1 MNGDMDKRIGVIG
14 AGTMG
19 RGIAQ
24 IFAQA
29 GFEVALFDAF
39 PDAVRAASTQIHKML
54 DRAVE
59 KGKLSEEDATAAK
72 GRISTVDKLADVG
85 MRSLIVEAVSEKP
98 DVKVDV
104 LRSVQSMVTEGGLL
118 ASNTSSISITRLA
131 AATDHPDRFIG
142 MHFFNPVPLMRLVEV
157 VRGLQTSD
165 ETVGRTIAL
174 AKAVGKTPVVCKD
187 HPGFIS
193 NRVLM
198 PMINEAVFA
207 LQDGVADPEAIDQVM
222 TLGMNHPMGPLAL
235 ADLIGLDVC
244 LDIISVLFRDLG
256 EDRYRPCPLLRKMVD
271 AGRLGRKT
279 KHGFH
284 SYE

>member
-1 MNGDMDKRIGVIG
+1 MTDARKMAVIG

-24 IFAQA
+24 VFAQA
-29 GFEVALFDAF
+29 GFNVGLFDTVPAAL
-39 PDAVRAASTQIHKML
+39 DAATGQIAKML
-54 DRAVE
+54 DRSVQ
-59 KGKLSEEDATAAK
+59 KGRMSAEDAEATK
-72 GRISTVDKLADVG
+72 GRITAVPNVSDLGTQ
-85 MRSLIVEAVSEKP
+85 SLIVEAIVEIPEAKIEL
-98 DVKVDV
+98 
-104 LRSVQSMVTEGGLL
+104 LRSVQALLTEDGIL
-118 ASNTSSISITRLA
+118 ASNTSSISITLLA
-131 AATDHPDRFIG
+131 AATERPDRFIG
-142 MHFFNPVPLMRLVEV
+142 MHFFNPVPVMKLVEV

-165 ETVGRTIAL
+165 ETVERTMAL
-174 AKAVGKTPVVCKD
+174 AQAVGKTPVSCND

-207 LQDGVADPEAIDQVM
+207 LQDGVAEAKAIDDIM

-244 LDIISVLFRDLG
+244 LDIMSVIFRDLG
-256 EDRYRPCPLLRKMVD
+256 EDRYRPCPLLKKLVA
-271 AGRLGRKT
+271 AGRLGRT
-279 KHGFH
+279 SQQGFY

>member
-1 MNGDMDKRIGVIG
+1 MTETRSMAVIG

-24 IFAQA
+24 VFAQA
-29 GFEVALFDAF
+29 GFTVGLFDTMPAAL
-39 PDAVRAASTQIHKML
+39 DAATGLIEKML
-54 DRAVE
+54 DRSVQ
-59 KGKLSEEDATAAK
+59 KGRMSAEDAAATK
-72 GRISTVDKLADVG
+72 GRITAVHNVADLG
-85 MRSLIVEAVSEKP
+85 PQSLIVEAIVEIPEAKIEL
-98 DVKVDV
+98 
-104 LRSVQSMVTEGGLL
+104 LRSVQSLLTDDGIL

-131 AATDHPDRFIG
+131 AATERPERFIG
-142 MHFFNPVPLMRLVEV
+142 MHFFNPVPVMKLVEV

-165 ETVGRTIAL
+165 ETAERTIAL
-174 AKAVGKTPVVCKD
+174 ATAVGKTPVSCKD

-198 PMINEAVFA
+198 PMINEAIFA
-207 LQDGVADPEAIDQVM
+207 MQDGVAEAKAIDDIM

-244 LDIISVLFRDLG
+244 LDIMSVIFRDLG
-256 EDRYRPCPLLRKMVD
+256 EDRYRPCPLLKKMVA

-279 KHGFH
+279 KQGFY

>member
-142 MHFFNPVPLMRLVEV
+142 MHFFNPVPLMKLVEV